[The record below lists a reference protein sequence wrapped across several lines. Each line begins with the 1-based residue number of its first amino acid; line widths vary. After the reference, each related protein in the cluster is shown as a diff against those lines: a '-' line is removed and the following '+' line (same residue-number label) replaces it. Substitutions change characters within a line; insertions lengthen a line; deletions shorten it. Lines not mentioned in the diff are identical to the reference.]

1 MVITAFAILLAL
13 LLAGGLARAS
23 LHFVG
28 ARQAAIICDRH
39 TGRVRRLIA
48 QAGPTLLVP
57 WLDRMLPFDLTLR
70 TMRIDTSSA
79 ATCDG
84 FTVLACADI
93 FFSLDAALMQAADLN
108 QVLPFLDHPEA
119 SVGPWAEHI
128 LRGLV
133 GEQAEASLVRRRT
146 QAEMGHQLREE
157 LQAAVAPLGVRIH
170 LARLSCQRD
179 PRLVEAQVA
188 THARA
193 MQWAKMAEALGRDFD
208 PARLLS
214 FETLTKLGAKEARI
228 VAAFAVPTEAGLA
241 PSHESLPVQWLVDT
255 D

>member
-93 FFSLDAALMQAADLN
+93 FFSLDAALLRAADLN
-108 QVLPFLDHPEA
+108 QVLPFLDRPEA
-119 SVGPWAEHI
+119 SVRPWAEHT
-128 LRGLV
+128 LRALA
-133 GEQAEASLVRRRT
+133 GEQVERSLLRRRT
-146 QAEMGHQLREE
+146 QAEMGRRLQDE
-157 LQAAVAPLGVRIH
+157 LQPVVAPLGVRIH
-170 LARLSCQRD
+170 RVRLSCQRD
-179 PRLVEAQVA
+179 PRLVEAQLA
-188 THARA
+188 AQARG
-193 MQWAKMAEALGRDFD
+193 MQWAKLAEVLGRGLD

-214 FETLTKLGAKEARI
+214 FETLARLDGNDARI
-228 VAAFAVPTEAGLA
+228 LAAFAVPAEAGLA
-241 PSHESLPVQWLVDT
+241 GSQESLPLQWVVDT
-255 D
+255 G